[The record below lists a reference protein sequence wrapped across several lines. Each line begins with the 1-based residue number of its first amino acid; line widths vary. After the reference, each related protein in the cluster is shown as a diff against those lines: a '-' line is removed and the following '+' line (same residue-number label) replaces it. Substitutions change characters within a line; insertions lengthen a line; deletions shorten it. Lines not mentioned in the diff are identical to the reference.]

1 MVKTQTK
8 VMVMG
13 AGGMGALFGMIL
25 DEGGM
30 DVTLVDHDEAHV
42 AAIQKKMAMWHN
54 CVSRLKKSKRKK
66 R

>member
-1 MVKTQTK
+1 MVEPKIK

-30 DVTLVDHDEAHV
+30 NVTQLTVT
-42 AAIQKKMAMWHN
+42 KPM
-54 CVSRLKKSKRKK
+54 
-66 R
+66 

>member
-1 MVKTQTK
+1 MVETKTK

-30 DVTLVDHDEAHV
+30 DVTLVDSTYL
-42 AAIQKKMAMWHN
+42 I
-54 CVSRLKKSKRKK
+54 
-66 R
+66 